1 MFLNEI
7 EQKTSESVTYSKE
20 IMFHETFSPVIRTH
34 LNDTGSWSKK
44 VLKCCY
50 GIKQLKLR
58 ETRNGLPQYL
68 FVFKYRQS
76 WSQSL
81 MKSGLYL
88 QANYFSLDCIVFP
101 HNLFSC
107 CGSFPNGDLKFFP
120 TIKIKF
126 VSRNDTILFNILQ
139 QWFSE

>member
-1 MFLNEI
+1 MI
-7 EQKTSESVTYSKE
+7 
-20 IMFHETFSPVIRTH
+20 
-34 LNDTGSWSKK
+34 KK
-44 VLKCCY
+44 VFKMLLWNKAVKTE
-50 GIKQLKLR
+50 KQ
-58 ETRNGLPQYL
+58 EIVLPNICLYL
-68 FVFKYRQS
+68 NIGS
-76 WSQSL
+76 HDQSL

-120 TIKIKF
+120 SIKIKF
-126 VSRNDTILFNILQ
+126 VSKNDTILFNILQ